1 MSYSVEA
8 VFKATG
14 ADRFAQ
20 AFENAERS
28 ASRLETAG
36 SKIQGVGSKMKSV
49 GSALTNNITKPAGV
63 AITAVGGLVGALGF
77 KRLMGIDTAK
87 AKMEGL
93 GYSTKEVDS
102 IMESA
107 LTSVK
112 GTSFGLEFAATTAAS
127 AVAAGIKPGKDL
139 TRYLS
144 LAGDAAAIA
153 GVDMSEMGSILNK
166 VQTSNKAYNGELRQ
180 LADKGLPI
188 YQWLA
193 EEAGTTADAI
203 FDMASNGE
211 ISSAMLLNAIET
223 NIGGAA
229 QTMGEKSF
237 GAAIKNAGAALGR
250 LGASFLDGGEEG
262 KGFFSQLKPL
272 IGNFIELMDSMGD
285 GAEAMGA
292 KLGETFMN
300 IVEKVKEMK
309 ASWDSL
315 STPIQNVITKIVLFG
330 SMALIALGPILSF
343 LAPIV
348 TAIGVL
354 GVSFTSLLTPIAVVT
369 GVIVGLVAVGT
380 LLYTH
385 WETLKSVGE
394 NVFSS
399 FEPLLE
405 RVKSAFEGMKG
416 SVEPIIESL
425 KGLWES
431 LAPVFISVG
440 IIITGALTTLI
451 GVVVAVF
458 TGIMQ
463 AVEPIFGMVANLID
477 IVSGAVGFIVAIL
490 MGDFAGAWEY
500 IVQIGQAAIDFFINA
515 FEALMQF
522 IDGFVMTIID
532 FFHGLYMT
540 LVGNSI
546 IPDMVNEIVDWFK
559 NMFNWLIDIV
569 KSIVDGV
576 VSAFD
581 TLLGFITTIMTGIQ
595 TVFTVVWNTIKLV
608 VTTVSEAIRNVI
620 NTVWIGIQAFLTSAM
635 NTIKNIFTTVWNA
648 IKNLITTVLNAIKS
662 IMTTVWNGIKSLI
675 TTVMNTIKTIITTV
689 WNAIKSIITN
699 VLNTIKSV
707 TTSIWNSIKSVIT
720 TVLNAIKSTIT
731 TVWNAIKSTVT
742 TVMNAIKSVIETVWN
757 AAKTIVTNAVNAI
770 KDTISRVFNATK
782 DLITTI
788 LNAIK
793 DTFSNIFESLKGIV
807 TDSFEGVKSA
817 VSTGMSAALKV
828 VTDMIGKFKEAG
840 SNIIGAIGEGI
851 KGAASKITGPISGV
865 AGKIRGF
872 MPFSPAKEGPLRDI
886 MNIQFGES
894 IAHSIK
900 RGQGKAEKAMSEL
913 SSGVNSVMPD
923 GSIDIGSRVGSIN
936 KQAER
941 QLSHTFDSSIDVGK
955 QPAVI
960 NVHVG
965 SSKVATEIVDD
976 ITKLQNRANY
986 SRYKSQRRGV

>member
-36 SKIQGVGSKMKSV
+36 SKIQGVGSRMKSV

-77 KRLMGIDTAK
+77 KRLVGLDSAK
-87 AKMEGL
+87 AKLAGL
-93 GYSTKEVDS
+93 GYEGTDVERIMDQVTNATKTG
-102 IMESA
+102 M
-107 LTSVK
+107 
-112 GTSFGLEFAATTAAS
+112 TTLGEGADI
-127 AVAAGIKPGKDL
+127 AAGALAAGVSEGADLERYIKL
-139 TRYLS
+139 V
-144 LAGDAAAIA
+144 GDAAVGANRP
-153 GVDMSEMGSILNK
+153 VDEMAQIFNRVQGGGRLMTQELN
-166 VQTSNKAYNGELRQ
+166 QIEH
-180 LADKGLPI
+180 GLPGFSN
-188 YQWLA
+188 A
-193 EEAGTTADAI
+193 
-203 FDMASNGE
+203 MA
-211 ISSAMLLNAIET
+211 
-223 NIGGAA
+223 
-229 QTMGEKSF
+229 KH
-237 GAAIKNAGAALGR
+237 LGVSTDEFR
-250 LGASFLDGGEEG
+250 SMVTEG
-262 KGFFSQLKPL
+262 KVSSDDFLTVMEDFG
-272 IGNFIELMDSMGD
+272 GGM
-285 GAEAMGA
+285 AEAMAGSMAGMA
-292 KLGETFMN
+292 KNVLAYVGIIGEALIEGLFEDGKKGMAQFIEVLKSDEIMSWATSAGESIRSVVTTIVDYLG
-300 IVEKVKEMK
+300 KMK
-309 ASWDSL
+309 TVWDSL

-477 IVSGAVGFIVAIL
+477 IVGGAVGFIVAIL

-782 DLITTI
+782 DLIATI

-900 RGQGKAEKAMSEL
+900 RGQGKAEKAMSAL
-913 SSGVNSVMPD
+913 AIGVNSVMPD